1 MFLLLYSKVITPDTL
16 SQQFWKFLEQTKE
29 TLALVSVLAIVIG
42 ELIRLLKFFKMSAT
56 KDVLLIIF
64 ENFQNRRFSNI
75 LSKMYEVI
83 FLEAFS

>member
-1 MFLLLYSKVITPDTL
+1 MFLLLYSKVIPPDTL

-42 ELIRLLKFFKMSAT
+42 GLIGLLQFFKMSAT
-56 KDVLLIIF
+56 KDVLLTIF
-64 ENFQNRRFSNI
+64 ENFENRRFSNI

-83 FLEAFS
+83 F

>member
-1 MFLLLYSKVITPDTL
+1 MFLLLYSKVIPPDTL
-16 SQQFWKFLEQTKE
+16 SQQFWKFLEQRKE

-42 ELIRLLKFFKMSAT
+42 GLIGLLQFFKMSAT
-56 KDVLLIIF
+56 KDVLLTIF

-83 FLEAFS
+83 F